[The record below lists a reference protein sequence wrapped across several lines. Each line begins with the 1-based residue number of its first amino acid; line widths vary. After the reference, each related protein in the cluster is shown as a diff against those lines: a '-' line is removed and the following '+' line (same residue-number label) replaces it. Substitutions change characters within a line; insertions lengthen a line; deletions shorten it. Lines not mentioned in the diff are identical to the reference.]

1 MKEEKEEESFQG
13 NCSDGGGLWR
23 PREGRAQEGY
33 LIAIRGVSYQYDS
46 EFVPAQFFM
55 CVCVCVYVWVCVRVC
70 MCVCVC
76 VRVCV

>member
-55 CVCVCVYVWVCVRVC
+55 CPERQH
-70 MCVCVC
+70 
-76 VRVCV
+76 RESERRRERLGRGGGGQIRT